1 MDIIHEDYE
10 KNKQQSML
18 SSPKLVSHNVDGDV
32 ELTTFKND
40 AIKEKSS
47 SRRRHTSSGHS
58 RQLGDVHKRSSSR
71 SKGKKK
77 KPRCVVL
84 VECFFFCLKFFW
96 FSKKIENQLIR
107 RYKNLELRL
116 VLQRLCL
123 AALYRVMLVGRSG
136 WRVFVTDCKKRKK
149 CRKTNAQ
156 LKINIQ

>member
-1 MDIIHEDYE
+1 
-10 KNKQQSML
+10 ML
-18 SSPKLVSHNVDGDV
+18 SSPKLVSHNIDGDV
-32 ELTTFKND
+32 ELTTFKDD

-84 VECFFFCLKFFW
+84 VECFFFVWNSFDFRKQ
-96 FSKKIENQLIR
+96 IENQLIR

-116 VLQRLCL
+116 VLQRLSL
-123 AALYRVMLVGRSG
+123 AALYRVMLVGRSV
-136 WRVFVTDCKKRKK
+136 WRVFVTDCK
-149 CRKTNAQ
+149 NE
-156 LKINIQ
+156 KIAEKQPHNWK